1 MELYYIMRDNKKKAK
16 YNFPFLYVLAVE
28 RDLTQMNTVK
38 LMKKQ
43 EKHLELSFFENVHLP
58 LG

>member
-1 MELYYIMRDNKKKAK
+1 MELYYIMRDLKKAK

-43 EKHLELSFFENVHLP
+43 RRTLGAIFF
-58 LG
+58 